1 MSPMFRLM
9 CAVTGLALA
18 GSACAQGVAGV
29 PPEKQALVKRVLDKM
44 ALDSVGMQMMQ
55 APVAEMLR
63 QAKVVVSSRVPA
75 DRQEATMQAITLDA
89 NKFLADEAP
98 GLAKSTHAIVEQ
110 DAGPVLAQKFSVD
123 ELKQLAAILE
133 SPVLAKFETTV
144 PELKRTVDENLAK
157 ANAARIQPKM
167 TELQNRVG
175 ERLRVAA
182 AAPASAPAP
191 APAQAQA
198 SGK

>member
-1 MSPMFRLM
+1 M
-9 CAVTGLALA
+9 CVLIGLALA
-18 GSACAQGVAGV
+18 GSACAEGAAGV
-29 PPEKQALVKRVLDKM
+29 PSEKQALVQRVLDKM
-44 ALDSVGMQMMQ
+44 ALDTVGMQMMQ
-55 APVAEMLR
+55 APVADMLR

-75 DRQEATMQAITLDA
+75 ERQDATMKDITADA
-89 NKFLADEAP
+89 NQFMAEEGPVL
-98 GLAKSTHAIVEQ
+98 LKSTHAIVEQ
-110 DAGPVLAQKFSVD
+110 DVAPVLAQKFSVD

-133 SPVLAKFETTV
+133 SPVLAKFEAAV
-144 PELKRTVDENLAK
+144 PELKRAVGENLAK

-167 TELQNRVG
+167 TALQNKVG

-182 AAPASAPAP
+182 Q